1 MFNIL
6 VITDGK
12 LSSLNQCSSIVNELK
27 NKPKRNISSKFIIY
41 NPRVLRILPNLFI
54 YYFLLI
60 KNFFRK
66 YQIGKTDLII
76 SCGRVSA
83 PLNLV
88 LKNK

>member
-60 KNFFRK
+60 KIF
-66 YQIGKTDLII
+66 
-76 SCGRVSA
+76 
-83 PLNLV
+83 
-88 LKNK
+88 